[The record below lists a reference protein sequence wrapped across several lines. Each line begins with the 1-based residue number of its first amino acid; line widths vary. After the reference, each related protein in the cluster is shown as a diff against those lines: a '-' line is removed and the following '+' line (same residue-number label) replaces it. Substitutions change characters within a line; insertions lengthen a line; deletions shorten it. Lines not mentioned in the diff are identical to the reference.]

1 VLLEPVADLPY
12 PPLWR
17 SVAIGMMVNNVAP
30 ARAGELARAYALT
43 REDPRV
49 KFATAFGSLAVDRI
63 VDAVVVVALMVVAVA
78 MSDIPPTTTINGW
91 TLARLTQFAGGLAAV
106 AMTGVTL
113 IALFPQLVTRVFDAV
128 VGRTL
133 PGVHARLRVIL
144 DSLLGGFA
152 AVRSPWRFARVLGWA
167 LALWLVNSLAFY
179 IGFMA
184 VGIDAPFAAAVF
196 VQALIA
202 IGVAAPS
209 SPGFVGVFEFFAV
222 QGLALYRVPEA
233 TAFSWGLGFH
243 VMSFLPITLIGLFYF
258 GRLGM
263 HFRDLGQARQAPA

>member
-1 VLLEPVADLPY
+1 
-12 PPLWR
+12 
-17 SVAIGMMVNNVAP
+17 MMVNNVAP

-113 IALFPQLVTRVFDAV
+113 IALFPQLVTKVFDAV